1 MPRTL
6 SPNAGLRVLSPDEF
20 VYNADDPTYSGAG
33 EFSKAVTSAGIAED
47 ANRLATEAAK
57 AMVAGDVEL
66 GRRLD
71 AQAKELYQRAA
82 AWAPRVQ
89 QASDIRGA
97 GDFVDWAAGAT
108 GSGLRSSLRPA
119 LGGLA
124 GGVLGALS
132 PIPGGAAIGASLGS
146 GITGYNVGTDENVG
160 NAMMDPE
167 LRAKGDYAGMLREG
181 RKTGALQGVTEGLFG
196 AAGGLGSAVMG
207 TERRILAKALAEA
220 TAAKGGAALTKREV
234 ADISTR
240 LLRERVAEDGA
251 AKFMAKHTLPEMGGE
266 GFTEGV
272 QNIQGQQMMQNLK
285 GTDEGY
291 DWSSALND
299 AAAGAL
305 PGGAMAL
312 PGGAA
317 LVARSRIGQ
326 GVETVRR
333 DPVGVIFDGISGASS
348 LAGTGAARLSDW
360 VARATS
366 EPLRAHDALVND
378 GTLSDEDV
386 RTRAV
391 QWAEHVLGGREASS
405 QERADATAF
414 LQSGDASAYRDKL
427 TLAHHD
433 ALGIAASDAVTDEVL
448 TRLGVKSKASR
459 MNARDALEEAT
470 STDQLDNFNYD
481 SAQRTAAIER
491 AQNEMNDPNPYKE
504 PTIPSVEHFVRQA
517 RKFSGAARHA
527 FDPKQLGGVAE

>member
-167 LRAKGDYAGMLREG
+167 LRAKGDYAGLLREG
-181 RKTGALQGVTEGLFG
+181 R
-196 AAGGLGSAVMG
+196 
-207 TERRILAKALAEA
+207 
-220 TAAKGGAALTKREV
+220 
-234 ADISTR
+234 
-240 LLRERVAEDGA
+240 
-251 AKFMAKHTLPEMGGE
+251 
-266 GFTEGV
+266 
-272 QNIQGQQMMQNLK
+272 
-285 GTDEGY
+285 
-291 DWSSALND
+291 
-299 AAAGAL
+299 
-305 PGGAMAL
+305 
-312 PGGAA
+312 
-317 LVARSRIGQ
+317 
-326 GVETVRR
+326 
-333 DPVGVIFDGISGASS
+333 
-348 LAGTGAARLSDW
+348 
-360 VARATS
+360 
-366 EPLRAHDALVND
+366 
-378 GTLSDEDV
+378 
-386 RTRAV
+386 
-391 QWAEHVLGGREASS
+391 
-405 QERADATAF
+405 
-414 LQSGDASAYRDKL
+414 
-427 TLAHHD
+427 
-433 ALGIAASDAVTDEVL
+433 
-448 TRLGVKSKASR
+448 
-459 MNARDALEEAT
+459 
-470 STDQLDNFNYD
+470 
-481 SAQRTAAIER
+481 
-491 AQNEMNDPNPYKE
+491 
-504 PTIPSVEHFVRQA
+504 
-517 RKFSGAARHA
+517 
-527 FDPKQLGGVAE
+527 